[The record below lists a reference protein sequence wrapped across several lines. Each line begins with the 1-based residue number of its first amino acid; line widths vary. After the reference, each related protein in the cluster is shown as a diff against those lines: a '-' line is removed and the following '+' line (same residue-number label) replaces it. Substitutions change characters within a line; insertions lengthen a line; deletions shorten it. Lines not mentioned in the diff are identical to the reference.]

1 MLTVKNFPWVSLT
14 LLLVTYTI
22 LGWQLHAFHGPVFLW
37 IVVVVADLLLA
48 VALSTSGSQ
57 KKDSFARLFK
67 SDGRA
72 FFVAV
77 IAAFLSVAIITWLH
91 VFVHI
96 LVVIAVGTLF
106 RLEAQTARISGRQ
119 SFWLMAILSL
129 AGLGLGALVQKM
141 MSGEV

>member
-22 LGWQLHAFHGPVFLW
+22 LGWQLYAFKGPVFLW

-48 VALSTSGSQ
+48 VALSTSGSH
-57 KKDSFARLFK
+57 KTDGFTLLFK
-67 SDGRA
+67 SDSRA

-77 IAAFLSVAIITWLH
+77 TFAFFSVAIITWLH

-96 LVVIAVGTLF
+96 LVVIAAGTLV
-106 RLEAQTARISGRQ
+106 RLDAQTARLSSRQ
-119 SFWLMAILSL
+119 SFWFMAIFSL
-129 AGLGLGALVQKM
+129 AGLGLGALAQKM